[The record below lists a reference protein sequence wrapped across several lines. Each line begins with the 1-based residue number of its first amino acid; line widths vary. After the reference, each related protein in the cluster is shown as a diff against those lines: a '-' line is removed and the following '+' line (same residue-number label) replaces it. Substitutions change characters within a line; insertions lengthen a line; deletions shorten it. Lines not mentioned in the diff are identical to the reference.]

1 MSVELRLE
9 RLSSE
14 MEFGTVTAWRRR
26 SGERVAAGE
35 PLLEVEAD
43 KIVHEIEA
51 PVDGVLAEV
60 VAEEG
65 DEVRVGAVLAVL
77 EESA

>member
-1 MSVELRLE
+1 MSIELRLE

-14 MEFGTVTAWRRR
+14 MEFGTVTAWRKRA
-26 SGERVAAGE
+26 GEQVAAGE
-35 PLLEVEAD
+35 PILEIEAD
-43 KIVHEIEA
+43 KIVHEVEA
-51 PVDGVLAEV
+51 PVAGVLAEV

-77 EESA
+77 EESE